1 MVADADNEKGQR
13 QRPSVTIDLTAAQVR
28 PGPASGAEAAKPE
41 PSRNAD
47 DAKPAGLAGA
57 GRRTSDRSGAT
68 QYFRGAAQALSGGE
82 GFRNNLL
89 IGAVGGVVALIVV
102 LVLQSVTILPVPGR
116 SAANQAIEQAKTASD
131 ATAALDRRLN
141 AVETMTEAIS
151 GVRADIKTL
160 TDRVAELEASRGT
173 TASRGDVDALASN
186 VAALGKHLDGMPP
199 AVTRD
204 DLAAATDRLGRLEA
218 AVASGGSGEG
228 ASSAAVASLTSQLA
242 DAQTQIRTLADRL
255 TTAEAKTAVAI
266 PVAGGESAVRAV
278 AMVSLRRAAESGQPF
293 SADLDL
299 VSNLGIGG
307 GDVAALRPLAAKG
320 VASRASIVAEFPI
333 VADAILSAATA
344 SDPNTGLVRRV
355 LDGLGGLI
363 TVRPIGPVAGSDP
376 AAVVSRMSDAVGRG
390 DLSAALAERDG
401 LPQAGK
407 DASAAWAVK
416 ATDRT
421 ALDAAVGRIAGALDA
436 AKAG

>member
-13 QRPSVTIDLTAAQVR
+13 QRPSMTIDLTAAQVR
-28 PGPASGAEAAKPE
+28 SDPASAVGATSE
-41 PSRNAD
+41 PSKNAD
-47 DAKPAGLAGA
+47 EAKPAGMAGA
-57 GRRTSDRSGAT
+57 GRRTSDRPGAT

-82 GFRNNLL
+82 AFRNNLL
-89 IGAVGGVVALIVV
+89 VGAVGGVVALIIV

-116 SAANQAIEQAKTASD
+116 SAANQAIQQAKSASD
-131 ATAALDRRLN
+131 ATTALDRRLN

-151 GVRADIKTL
+151 GMRADIKTL
-160 TDRVAELEASRGT
+160 TDRAAALEVSRGT
-173 TASRGDVDALASN
+173 TASRNDLDALATN
-186 VAALGKHLDGMPP
+186 VAGLGKRLDNIPP
-199 AVTRD
+199 AVSRD

-228 ASSAAVASLTSQLA
+228 ASSAAVASLTGQLA
-242 DAQTQIRTLADRL
+242 DADAQIRTLADRI
-255 TTAEAKTAVAI
+255 TAAEAKTAAAT

-278 AMVSLRRAAESGQPF
+278 AMVSLRRAADSGQPF
-293 SADLDL
+293 AADLDL

-320 VASRASIVAEFPI
+320 VASRPSIVAEFPT
-333 VADAILSAATA
+333 VAAAILSAATA
-344 SDPNTGLVRRV
+344 SDPNAGFMRRV
-355 LDGLGGLI
+355 LDSLGGLI

-376 AAVVSRMSDAVGRG
+376 AAIVSRMSDAVGRG
-390 DLSAALAERDG
+390 DFAGALAERDG
-401 LPQAGK
+401 LPLAGK
-407 DASAAWAVK
+407 DASAAWAAK
-416 ATDRT
+416 AADRV